1 MKNKLIYITIA
12 SLLLAGCRQDVI
24 VTPPEE
30 EQHGD
35 TLHNSIAGFYL
46 LNEGNMG
53 SNKAT
58 LDYYDFGTATYSRNI
73 YASANPNVAKEL
85 GDVGN
90 DLKIYGSR
98 LYAVINCSNKIE
110 VMDARTC
117 KRIGQVDIPN
127 CRYITFNDKY
137 AYVTS
142 YAGPVSLDAGH
153 AQIGYVARFDTST
166 LALDET
172 TCLVG
177 FQPDELAVA
186 NGKLYV
192 ANSGGYM
199 APDYDSTVSVI
210 DLNTFKEIKRITVAK
225 NLWRVR
231 PDCMGQLW
239 VSSRGDY
246 YDTPAKLYCI
256 DTGTDAIIDSVSIAV
271 SALDILGDTLYACA
285 TAWDYVKMAD
295 VITYTML
302 DVRSRRVVSTN
313 FITDQTDKEIGKPY
327 GIKVHPLT
335 RDIYITD
342 AKNYVNPGMLH
353 CYSADGKLK
362 WSVRTGDIPAHFAMV
377 KN

>member
-1 MKNKLIYITIA
+1 MKSLSKLIIFFFVVLLSASCRHNVVVTDKEIELPDSSAVLYI
-12 SLLLAGCRQDVI
+12 
-24 VTPPEE
+24 
-30 EQHGD
+30 
-35 TLHNSIAGFYL
+35 

-58 LDYYDFGTATYSRNI
+58 IDMYDINGDSIVRDI
-73 YASANPNVAKEL
+73 YPRMNPSVVKEL

-90 DLKIYGSR
+90 DIAVYGGKMYIVVNVSGK
-98 LYAVINCSNKIE
+98 VE
-110 VMDARTC
+110 VTDTECR
-117 KRIGQVDIPN
+117 RITQISIPN
-127 CRYITFNDKY
+127 CRNIAFFGGY
-137 AYVTS
+137 AYVSS
-142 YAGPVSLDAGH
+142 YAGPIDYNNPDYK
-153 AQIGYVARFDTST
+153 QRGYIARIDTAT
-166 LALDET
+166 LTVTD

-177 FQPDELAVA
+177 YQP
-186 NGKLYV
+186 NGIATDGVSLYV

-210 DLNTFKEIKRITVAK
+210 DLNTFKEIKRIAVAK

-302 DVRSRRVVSTN
+302 DVRSRKVVSTN

-377 KN
+377 KK